1 MTSLRGR
8 AVIGGIL
15 WAAVTILLGF
25 AGLQSFVDQGAEER
39 FDELLLT
46 RLSQVVTA
54 VENVAATNPEAIA
67 GAVGD
72 PVFMRSMSG
81 LYWQVEN
88 DSGQVF
94 RSASLDDHVLP
105 RPRLLVDAAPNDRFL
120 GPMGDPVRAMSRYL
134 TLDGGSLWHV
144 QVAKSIRGLQQ
155 ELAQLREIML
165 TAFTFVIVIGVV
177 GALLQVTVALRPIE
191 KLRRDVQQRWT
202 SEGGL
207 DHGKYPEEVA
217 PLVYDIDTLLT
228 RNREIVQQSRK
239 QAADLGH
246 AIKTPAA
253 IMRNEL
259 DALARAGQPVGE
271 AIAALDRL
279 DAQLKRAFGRMRA
292 QTGIAALPAVTE
304 MDRSLGRMVCAF
316 GDMAAQRNLTLTA
329 DYPPGQRLRM
339 DPTDLEEVL
348 GNLLDNALKW
358 ASTAIRLTA
367 IPQAGGVTITIE
379 DDGPGIPPDQI
390 ALAMG
395 SGQRLDIAKPGTGLG
410 LSITADLLQAHGS
423 ALLLD
428 QSADLGGL
436 RARFRLQSVQAQ
448 G

>member
-15 WAAVTILLGF
+15 WAAVTITLGF
-25 AGLQSFVDQGAEER
+25 AGLQSFIDQGAEQR

-54 VENVAATNPEAIA
+54 VENVAETPEAIQHA
-67 GAVGD
+67 IGD
-72 PVFMRSMSG
+72 PVFARPLSG
-81 LYWQVEN
+81 LYWQVE
-88 DSGQVF
+88 DEFGRVF
-94 RSASLDDHVLP
+94 RSASLNQHSLP
-105 RPRLLVDAAPNDRFL
+105 RPQILASEILTDSFP
-120 GPMGDPVRAMSRYL
+120 GPLRDPVRGMSRTL
-134 TLDGGSLWHV
+134 TLADGSIWHV
-144 QVAKSIRGLQQ
+144 QVATSMRSLQQ
-155 ELAQLREIML
+155 EQAQLREIML
-165 TAFTFVIVIGVV
+165 TAFTFVVVIGVV

-191 KLRRDVQQRWT
+191 KLRRDVQRRWN
-202 SEGGL
+202 SEGGF

-228 RNREIVQQSRK
+228 RNREIVHQSRK
-239 QAADLGH
+239 QAADLSH

-259 DALARAGQPVGE
+259 DALARKGQPVDD

-292 QTGIAALPAVTE
+292 QTGTAALPTVTE
-304 MDRSLGRMVCAF
+304 MDRSLARMVRAF
-316 GDMAAQRNLTLTA
+316 TDMAAQRGLTVTA
-329 DYPPGQRLRM
+329 SYPPGQRLRM

-358 ASTAIRLTA
+358 ADGAIRLNA
-367 IPQAGGVTITIE
+367 VADRDDVTITIE

-390 ALAMG
+390 ALAMS
-395 SGQRLDIAKPGTGLG
+395 SGQRLDNAKPGTGLG
-410 LSITADLLQAHGS
+410 LSIASDLLQAYGS
-423 ALLLD
+423 ALSLD
-428 QSADLGGL
+428 SSADLGGL
-436 RARFRLQSVQAQ
+436 RVRFRLQTVPL
-448 G
+448 

>member
-15 WAAVTILLGF
+15 WAAVTITLGF
-25 AGLQSFVDQGAEER
+25 AGLQSFIDQGAERR
-39 FDELLLT
+39 FDELLLA
-46 RLSQVVTA
+46 RLTQVVTA
-54 VENVAATNPEAIA
+54 VENVAATPEAIQA
-67 GAVGD
+67 SVGD
-72 PVFMRSMSG
+72 PAFARPMSG

-88 DSGQVF
+88 EFGQVY
-94 RSASLDDHVLP
+94 RSASLGQDTMP
-105 RPRLLVDAAPNDRFL
+105 RPQMLTSEIVIDGFS
-120 GPMGDPVRAMSRYL
+120 GPMGEPVRGMSQTL
-134 TLDGGSLWHV
+134 TLADGSIWHV
-144 QVAKSIRGLQQ
+144 HVATSLRSLRQ

-165 TAFTFVIVIGVV
+165 VAFTFVVVIGVV
-177 GALLQVTVALRPIE
+177 GALLQVSVTLRPIE
-191 KLRRDVQQRWT
+191 KLRRDVQRRWI

-217 PLVYDIDTLLT
+217 PLVYDIDTLLN

-253 IMRNEL
+253 IIRNEL
-259 DALARAGQPVGE
+259 ETLARQGQPVSD

-292 QTGIAALPAVTE
+292 QTGTSALPSATE
-304 MDRSLGRMVCAF
+304 MDRSLGRMVRAF
-316 GDMAAQRNLTLTA
+316 SDMAQQRGLVLTS
-329 DYPPGQRLRM
+329 DYPPGLRLRM

-348 GNLLDNALKW
+348 GNLLDNAQKW
-358 ASTAIRLTA
+358 AVSAIRLTA
-367 IPQAGGVTITIE
+367 TTDAGDVTILIE

-390 ALAMG
+390 ALAMS
-395 SGQRLDIAKPGTGLG
+395 SGQRLDNAKPGTGLG
-410 LSITADLLQAHGS
+410 LSIAADLLQAYGS
-423 ALLLD
+423 ALMLD
-428 QSADLGGL
+428 KSAELGGL
-436 RARFRLQSVQAQ
+436 RARFRLPVAPAQ